1 MSRILSNRSA
11 TARLTPAPLHLL
23 VSLGSGAVL
32 RRYRSDYS
40 FMLIRPP
47 GPGDEFESMTQVHA
61 RAPNTLAKLSLIER
75 IDKHDWRISGAGRA
89 WLAANGIAAKVE
101 KQPNH

>member
-1 MSRILSNRSA
+1 M
-11 TARLTPAPLHLL
+11 RLTPGPLHLL
-23 VSLGSGAVL
+23 VSIARGAVL

-61 RAPNTLAKLSLIER
+61 RAANTLTRLSLVER
-75 IDKHDWRISGAGRA
+75 IDKFDWRISASGRA

-101 KQPNH
+101 KQRNHSRP